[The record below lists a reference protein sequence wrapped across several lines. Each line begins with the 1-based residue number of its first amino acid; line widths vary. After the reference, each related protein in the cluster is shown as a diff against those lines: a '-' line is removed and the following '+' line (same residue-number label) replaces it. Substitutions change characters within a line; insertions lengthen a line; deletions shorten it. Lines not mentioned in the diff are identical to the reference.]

1 MVSSTSPS
9 QEPSQVKAAGVGAEV
24 VAVAEPAVG
33 PAAEPV
39 QHLQPAVL
47 LHFQA
52 VRLPQHRVLVDEE
65 PLHPQRPGHN
75 QPRHVC

>member
-24 VAVAEPAVG
+24 VA
-33 PAAEPV
+33 AAEPV